1 MARRE
6 KDAEIALR
14 HPDIRGT
21 VAAYN
26 KLFSSIQE
34 LDSLPTDLLQVLA
47 RQISD
52 EYEGRTG
59 PLSDF
64 IKCYL
69 RYLHKEPLP
78 EARARDRMLRF
89 GIPML
94 EEHRLPPKDEG
105 ED

>member
-1 MARRE
+1 MTRRE
-6 KDAEIALR
+6 IHAEIALK

-26 KLFSSIQE
+26 KLFSAIQE
-34 LDSLPTDLLQVLA
+34 LDALPTDLLQVLA
-47 RQISD
+47 RRISY

-89 GIPML
+89 GIPMF
-94 EEHRLPPKDEG
+94 EKDHMPPKDEC

>member
-6 KDAEIALR
+6 IHAEIALK

-34 LDSLPTDLLQVLA
+34 LDRLPSDLLQVLE
-47 RQISD
+47 RRISD
-52 EYEGRTG
+52 EYQGRTG

-89 GIPML
+89 GVPVL
-94 EEHRLPPKDEG
+94 EKQQLPPKDEC